1 MMQTIGGLMAEVW
14 CLVYLC
20 SMTKPIDVIIRFVA
34 LSSIAKVD
42 DFYGAALPK
51 ENKIK
56 RGTPPLPVLLN
67 MRDWQDPDRVPNE
80 ELRN

>member
-1 MMQTIGGLMAEVW
+1 MQTIGGLAAEIW

-34 LSSIAKVD
+34 LASIAKVD
-42 DFYGAALPK
+42 DFYAASLPK

-56 RGTPPLPVLLN
+56 RSTPPMPVRLN
-67 MRDWQDPDRVPNE
+67 KRDW
-80 ELRN
+80 